1 MMTYVSNDLPVAEQ
15 RVRDLKAKIALR
27 ISQQGLATEGSTYGR
42 MPSHVQSLYDELAKA
57 AAVVVSM
64 KYNPL
69 EVIERMSAP
78 PRAPTPA
85 PTPPQVI
92 HVPASDEDVR
102 AKVREFLKLVP
113 DTASVQSLKELI
125 ANG

>member
-1 MMTYVSNDLPVAEQ
+1 MTYISNDLPVAEQ

-78 PRAPTPA
+78 SPARPA
-85 PTPPQVI
+85 PTPEPQII
-92 HVPASDEDVR
+92 HVPPSDEDVR
-102 AKVREFLKLVP
+102 AKLREFLKLVP
-113 DTASVQSLKELI
+113 DTATVASLKELVQ
-125 ANG
+125 